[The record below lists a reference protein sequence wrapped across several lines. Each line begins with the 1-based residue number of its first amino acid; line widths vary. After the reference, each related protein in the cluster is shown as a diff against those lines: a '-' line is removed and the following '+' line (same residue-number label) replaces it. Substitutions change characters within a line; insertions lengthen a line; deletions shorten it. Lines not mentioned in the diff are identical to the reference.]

1 MVEVL
6 SRIFEDLIGRVS
18 GPMSFRLLLQ
28 PGVATFL
35 AIKAGLQDA
44 REGHPAYFWAI
55 VHDAAHR
62 QQLLRDGWQSIAKVF
77 AIAVVLDCVYQYLV
91 LRWLYP
97 GEALLVACVLAV
109 IPYLLVRGP
118 VTIIARARRR
128 SAQKGPVA

>member
-6 SRIFEDLIGRVS
+6 SRIFEDLVGRVS

-62 QQLLRDGWQSIAKVF
+62 RQLLKNGWKSIAKVF
-77 AIAVVLDCVYQYLV
+77 A
-91 LRWLYP
+91 
-97 GEALLVACVLAV
+97 VAA
-109 IPYLLVRGP
+109 G
-118 VTIIARARRR
+118 A
-128 SAQKGPVA
+128 